1 MNELIRITEKDGKKA
16 VSARELY
23 DRLGFASQHWAKW
36 YEKNITKNSFAVE
49 GDDFAQLPLS
59 GRTKDFALSIDF
71 AKKLAML
78 ARTEAGER
86 IRQYFVEVEKVA
98 VATMRP
104 QSALDIME
112 MSLKILREQ
121 SERVEVVE
129 KKVNQLEAR
138 TATRPDYF
146 TIMGFAVVKGIKIS
160 TQSASKYGS
169 AAMRI
174 CKKKGY
180 DIGKVPDPRFGY
192 VGNYPREVLEEV
204 FATPVF

>member
-23 DRLGFASQHWAKW
+23 DRLGMNKAVWSRWSK
-36 YEKNITKNSFAVE
+36 KNITDNQYAVE
-49 GDDFAQLPLS
+49 NEDWVGFNIMLNGNP
-59 GRTKDFALSIDF
+59 TKDFALSIDF

-138 TATRPDYF
+138 TATRP
-146 TIMGFAVVKGIKIS
+146 S
-160 TQSASKYGS
+160 TSWRKRSK
-169 AAMRI
+169 
-174 CKKKGY
+174 
-180 DIGKVPDPRFGY
+180 P
-192 VGNYPREVLEEV
+192 
-204 FATPVF
+204 